1 MQRETQSRDPS
12 TPGVL
17 PVSAQTLVW
26 SRGGRGLLNGVD
38 LEISAEGGPIIMLG
52 PNGAGKSVL
61 LRLLAGLLTPDKGRV
76 LWQGKPPSRELATAI
91 GFVFQ
96 RPVLLRRS
104 VLANIEY
111 ALGVSGITGAERRSR
126 AERALERAGLSHLAA
141 SPARVLSGGEQQRV
155 ALARALALRPQLL
168 ILDEPTANLDP
179 ASIAAIES
187 ELNRPQ
193 GARTKILMVTQ
204 DLGQA
209 RRLASEIVFMHQGKI
224 RERTPAAEFFQS
236 PRTKEAQAFLRG
248 EIVL

>member
-1 MQRETQSRDPS
+1 MQRAAEHQERSIHD
-12 TPGVL
+12 VL
-17 PVSAQTLVW
+17 PVTAQGLEW
-26 SRGGRGLLNGVD
+26 SRGGRGLAGVD
-38 LEISAEGGPIIMLG
+38 LEITPGGGPIIVLG

-61 LRLLAGLLTPDKGRV
+61 LRLLAGLLRPDAGRV
-76 LWQGKPPSRELATAI
+76 LWQGRPPGRDRATAI

-111 ALGVSGITGAERRSR
+111 ALAAGGVAGDERRMR
-126 AERALERAGLSHLAA
+126 AQRALERAGLAHLAH

-155 ALARALALRPQLL
+155 SLARALALRPEFL

-187 ELNRPQ
+187 ELHRPQ
-193 GARTKILMVTQ
+193 GSRTRILMVTQ

-209 RRLASEIVFMHQGKI
+209 RRLASEIVFLHNGRIK
-224 RERTPAAEFFQS
+224 ERTPADRFFNGPQTAEAS
-236 PRTKEAQAFLRG
+236 AFLKG